1 MSCIIGSRPSNT
13 FCSTS
18 REGIVLPL
26 CIVQLNSTNSQTALF
41 DKMQVLIYC
50 RKIVSGILN
59 EKNIII
65 IIKVFH
71 TKDFLEQ
78 PKMFVLFLKGTM

>member
-1 MSCIIGSRPSNT
+1 M
-13 FCSTS
+13 
-18 REGIVLPL
+18 
-26 CIVQLNSTNSQTALF
+26 
-41 DKMQVLIYC
+41 
-50 RKIVSGILN
+50 